1 MKNGKLIYCPVSDD
15 SISFFAHEVLFF
27 DQTGDEN
34 IRVFLA
40 VPTAD
45 VDGPSVFVDFAI
57 TSDTESTVMKNIAH
71 AIFSPSSSDGAF
83 VDLSSIEGVGAIST
97 PNVDVTL

>member
-1 MKNGKLIYCPVSDD
+1 
-15 SISFFAHEVLFF
+15 
-27 DQTGDEN
+27 
-34 IRVFLA
+34 
-40 VPTAD
+40 
-45 VDGPSVFVDFAI
+45 
-57 TSDTESTVMKNIAH
+57 MKNIAH